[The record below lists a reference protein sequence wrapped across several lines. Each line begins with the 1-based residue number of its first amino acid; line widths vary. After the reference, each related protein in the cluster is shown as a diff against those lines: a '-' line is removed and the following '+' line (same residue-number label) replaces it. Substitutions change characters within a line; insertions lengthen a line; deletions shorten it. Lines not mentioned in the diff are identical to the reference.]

1 MTQKQALKPVLV
13 QHIYLEASPERVYQ
27 HLTQAHLLERWF
39 PHKVSTDPRVGGQ
52 LSYEFLHGE
61 KRHHIE
67 GRYLELVPEQ
77 KVVYSWHE
85 SLEQARIQ
93 TNLTVTFR
101 LEAKGSG
108 TELYLEESG
117 YRDDAAH
124 LEHQGKRIQGWDFFF
139 TNLKSLL
146 EEGKDHR
153 SH

>member
-1 MTQKQALKPVLV
+1 M
-13 QHIYLEASPERVYQ
+13 
-27 HLTQAHLLERWF
+27 
-39 PHKVSTDPRVGGQ
+39 
-52 LSYEFLHGE
+52 
-61 KRHHIE
+61 
-67 GRYLELVPEQ
+67 
-77 KVVYSWHE
+77 VYSWHE
-85 SLEQARIQ
+85 SLDQARIQ

-124 LEHQGKRIQGWDFFF
+124 LEHQGKRIQGWEFFF
-139 TNLKSLL
+139 TNLKLLL